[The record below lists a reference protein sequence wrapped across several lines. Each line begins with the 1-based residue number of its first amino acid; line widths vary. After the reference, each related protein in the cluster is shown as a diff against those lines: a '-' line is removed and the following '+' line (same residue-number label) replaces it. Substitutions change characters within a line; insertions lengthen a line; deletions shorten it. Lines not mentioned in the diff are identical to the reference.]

1 MVFYGCFVR
10 PPSHAGR
17 FGRVFAGP
25 QGVRTGWRVLL
36 FFLLLG
42 LLAAGMITV
51 LVLWRRH
58 FGDHKPLS
66 ITQLTPEFA
75 LANEIFLLLATLGA
89 TCVMAWLEGRRLTA
103 YGLAGTAKIRFLC
116 QGFLLGLVMLSL
128 LMAVLLL
135 AGYGDLSRGTLGAFG
150 NLRYGAE
157 WLLVA
162 LLIGLTEEFLF
173 RGYLLQTLAS
183 GIGFWPAALLTSLL
197 FGAGHGH
204 NPGETYVGLVDVVFA
219 GMLLSLGIYGTKSL
233 WWSIGLHGAWDF
245 SENFLYGTPDS
256 GVRCFGT
263 LLKFSPHGNVLF
275 SGGLTGPEGSLFSL
289 VVITLAGAA
298 SWLWLRRLL

>member
-36 FFLLLG
+36 FLLLLG
-42 LLAAGMITV
+42 LQLAALVAV
-51 LVLWRRH
+51 LVLSLRH
-58 FGDHKPLS
+58 FGYHKLPM
-66 ITQLTPEFA
+66 TQLTPA
-75 LANEIFLLLATLGA
+75 YVLANEMFLLVAALGA
-89 TCVMAWLEGRRLTA
+89 TFVMAWLEGRRLTA
-103 YGLAGTAKIRFLC
+103 YGLAGDKKIRRLC
-116 QGFLLGLVMLSL
+116 QGFLLGLCMLSL
-128 LMAVLLL
+128 LMTVLVL

-173 RGYLLQTLAS
+173 RGYLLQTL
-183 GIGFWPAALLTSLL
+183 GRGVGFWPAALLTSLL
-197 FGAGHGH
+197 FGALHGS

-219 GMLLSLGIYGTKSL
+219 GMLLSVGIHGTKSL

-289 VVITLAGAA
+289 VVIALAGAA